1 MPLPRG
7 LRAFNH
13 RDYRLFWGGQLLS
26 RTGAWMQTVAQSWL
40 VLELTDSPLLLGVI
54 TTLQFAPV
62 LVFSFVGGVLS
73 DRVAKRR
80 LIVVTQVTMMIQA
93 FALAALTWSGH
104 VAYWHVA
111 VLAAFYGI
119 ANAIDMP
126 ARQSYVIELV
136 GKDDL
141 LNAIALNSL
150 VFNGARIVGPAIAG
164 VLIARY
170 GVGTAFFI
178 KGVSFAAVLGAL
190 AAMRTEGAPHAGTRR
205 PVHEEILQALRY
217 ATGTPNIRLVLG
229 LLLVVSLFVINFN
242 VVVPLFARD
251 ALGEGARGFG
261 FLMGALGAGAVMGA
275 VGVASV
281 SGRRP
286 STRRVIA
293 AATVVSAGL
302 IALSTVRD
310 FTLAVIVLV
319 ITGVAQIVFTSSVQS
334 TVQITV
340 PDGMRGRM
348 MSLYVLVFVG
358 VSPFGAFMIGSLAET
373 FGIATACAVGGGAGL
388 AAVAILAGTWRRRWA
403 REA

>member
-1 MPLPRG
+1 
-7 LRAFNH
+7 
-13 RDYRLFWGGQLLS
+13 
-26 RTGAWMQTVAQSWL
+26 
-40 VLELTDSPLLLGVI
+40 
-54 TTLQFAPV
+54 
-62 LVFSFVGGVLS
+62 
-73 DRVAKRR
+73 
-80 LIVVTQVTMMIQA
+80 
-93 FALAALTWSGH
+93 
-104 VAYWHVA
+104 
-111 VLAAFYGI
+111 
-119 ANAIDMP
+119 
-126 ARQSYVIELV
+126 
-136 GKDDL
+136 
-141 LNAIALNSL
+141 
-150 VFNGARIVGPAIAG
+150 
-164 VLIARY
+164 
-170 GVGTAFFI
+170 
-178 KGVSFAAVLGAL
+178 
-190 AAMRTEGAPHAGTRR
+190 MRTEGAPHAGTRR